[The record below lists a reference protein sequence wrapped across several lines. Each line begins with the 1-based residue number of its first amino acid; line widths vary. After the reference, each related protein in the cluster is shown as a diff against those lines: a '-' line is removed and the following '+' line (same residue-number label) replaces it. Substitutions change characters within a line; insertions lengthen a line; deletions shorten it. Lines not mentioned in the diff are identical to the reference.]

1 MPVVNIYVSLTTIEA
16 NYTFITTYF
25 NFITYMNTVIIIFN
39 YNIVKYQLDFKLMA
53 AIFNSE

>member
-1 MPVVNIYVSLTTIEA
+1 MPVVNIYVSFTTIEA
-16 NYTFITTYF
+16 NYTFIMTYF

>member
-1 MPVVNIYVSLTTIEA
+1 MPVVNIYVSFTTIEA
-16 NYTFITTYF
+16 NYTFIMTYF

-53 AIFNSE
+53 AIFNFE